1 MSNSCCIAWM
11 QTRFLTKLFYFII
24 SKRNLFLIGK
34 HYVGDVFATKAG
46 FLEVAEL
53 NNLIIIFPQVRPSLV
68 LPTNP
73 MGCWDWWGYT
83 TKDFANKFGPQ
94 MIGVKR
100 MIETVQKLN
109 NAIVNTV

>member
-1 MSNSCCIAWM
+1 MDANKVINEAFSFRCLKKK
-11 QTRFLTKLFYFII
+11 FFFV
-24 SKRNLFLIGK
+24 GK

-46 FLEVAEL
+46 YLEVAEL
-53 NNLIIIFPQVRPSLV
+53 NNMIVIFPQVRPSL
-68 LPTNP
+68 LFPTNP

-100 MIETVQKLN
+100 MIETVQKLS
-109 NAIVNTV
+109 NALVIAA